1 MVSRVRPESFI
12 GQFLQDN
19 SRMKTQIHDEELDSN
34 LNLQRGMSYCDPL
47 EISGIT
53 YWGDFADYRTMFID
67 ST

>member
-1 MVSRVRPESFI
+1 
-12 GQFLQDN
+12 
-19 SRMKTQIHDEELDSN
+19 MKTQIHDEELDSN